1 MDELV
6 YIWLFVQLTVSF
18 AMLLLVLPIIFPF
31 TKVKRWVSQLLM
43 VVVYGLFITV
53 YIDNLY
59 KHCDSSR
66 VIGFFDEIGIGFIA
80 WYGVVALLVFIFNI
94 VVSWIKRGHK
104 IIVLDLLL
112 LIVLMATPFYLNYLA
127 ESLHLEQGCEKFE
140 PLGYLFW
147 EEEV

>member
-6 YIWLFVQLTVSF
+6 YVWIFLQLIVSLG
-18 AMLLLVLPIIFPF
+18 MLLLVLPIIFPF
-31 TKVKRWVSQLLM
+31 TTVKRWVSQLLM
-43 VVVYGLFITV
+43 IVIYVLFVIV

-59 KHCDSSR
+59 VHCDTSR
-66 VIGFFDEIGIGFIA
+66 VIGFFDEIGIGFVA

-94 VVSWIKRGHK
+94 VVSWVKRGYK

-112 LIVLMATPFYLNYLA
+112 LIVFMTTPFYLNYLA

-140 PLGYLFW
+140 PLEYLFW
-147 EEEV
+147 EEEI